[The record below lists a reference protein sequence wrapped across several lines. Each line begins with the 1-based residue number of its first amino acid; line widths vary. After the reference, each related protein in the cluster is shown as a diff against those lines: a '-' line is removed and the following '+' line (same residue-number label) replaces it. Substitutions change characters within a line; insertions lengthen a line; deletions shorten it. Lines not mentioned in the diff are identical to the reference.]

1 MRTLAATLL
10 VSIAMMPVPASAAD
24 ETVRVTNGVTNP
36 VPVIVTNPPSQGTN
50 SFIVNPAD
58 IAKAEGIQ
66 HSFQA
71 NLQCGNSASNGFVT
85 FCTGAATLPANQRVV
100 IEYVSLEC
108 FVDSTE
114 LLRRAIVHTT
124 TTTLFEQG
132 GVGSSGDHTL
142 NIIDHSGAGGDVS
155 IGQPVRF
162 YGDAGTQISVEAQ
175 ETGSHAGT
183 FLCTASFAGQA
194 IDTP

>member
-1 MRTLAATLL
+1 MRVYHLLLACLVLVALL
-10 VSIAMMPVPASAAD
+10 AVHGDALALGSTPV
-24 ETVRVTNGVTNP
+24 TVT
-36 VPVIVTNPPSQGTN
+36 
-50 SFIVNPAD
+50 NPAD

-71 NLQCGNSASNGFVT
+71 NLQCANSTSNGFAT
-85 FCTGAATLPANQRVV
+85 FCSGTATLPANQRVV
-100 IEYVSLEC
+100 IEWVSLEC
-108 FVDSTE
+108 FIDSAE
-114 LLRRAIVHTT
+114 LLRRAIVHTA
-124 TTTLFEQG
+124 TTTLFEDG
-132 GVGSSGDHTL
+132 GFGSSGDHTL

-175 ETGSHAGT
+175 ETGSHAGSFFCT
-183 FLCTASFAGQA
+183 FGFTGQA